1 MDAVTKKYNDV
12 NGGWAEANKLQKD
25 VEAEDGKDE
34 FCEKTNVKLTIIR
47 SDLDKINTQVEGL
60 KTRFAKSCDFWQ
72 LEAKSDLRESTGDFF
87 AFFKKF
93 AKDIEGACPKEE
105 KKRAGAGLAKGA
117 QNAQAAMM
125 AELMRKQA
133 AAAAK

>member
-1 MDAVTKKYNDV
+1 M
-12 NGGWAEANKLQKD
+12 
-25 VEAEDGKDE
+25 
-34 FCEKTNVKLTIIR
+34 
-47 SDLDKINTQVEGL
+47 
-60 KTRFAKSCDFWQ
+60 
-72 LEAKSDLRESTGDFF
+72 RESTGDFF

-93 AKDIEGACPKEE
+93 TKDIEGACPKEE
-105 KKRAGAGLAKGA
+105 KKRAGAGLAKSA